1 MCFLMLICLIM
12 STISVFFFF
21 GKPSFVFCPL
31 RNVVFAFFF
40 TVFHSCLTVR
50 SFQIVCIFKMA
61 AKFPNM
67 HSLWVKHSGQ
77 WLFVGFFSVIHL
89 ISCIL
94 WMTVS
99 NPKPSRDS
107 STFKDL
113 TIISC
118 EIGSPVTVS
127 IVVFTGWFLGFLC
140 LLFSYMGRDLPNNY
154 NEAKSITFSLI
165 LYYVSWIVY
174 FTAYLI
180 LKSKYI
186 QLVNAM
192 TQLSRNKLS
201 IWNSLQLFHTKI
213 FHHNIPTAKEH
224 CRILSNINSELHPNH

>member
-1 MCFLMLICLIM
+1 MLYFFCIFLHCFSLLLN
-12 STISVFFFF
+12 F
-21 GKPSFVFCPL
+21 K
-31 RNVVFAFFF
+31 
-40 TVFHSCLTVR
+40 
-50 SFQIVCIFKMA
+50 IVCIFKMA

-67 HSLWVKHSGQ
+67 HSLWVKHNGQ
-77 WLFVGFFSVIHL
+77 WLFVRFFSVIHL

-99 NPKPSRDS
+99 TPKPSRDS

-113 TIISC
+113 TILSC
-118 EIGSPVTVS
+118 EMRNPVTVS

-140 LLFSYMGRDLPNNY
+140 LLFSYMGRDLPKNY
-154 NEAKSITFSLI
+154 NEAKSVTFSLI
-165 LYYVSWIVY
+165 LNYVSWIVY

-192 TQLSRNKLS
+192 TQLSSMEFSSVISYQNLS
-201 IWNSLQLFHTKI
+201 S
-213 FHHNIPTAKEH
+213 
-224 CRILSNINSELHPNH
+224 